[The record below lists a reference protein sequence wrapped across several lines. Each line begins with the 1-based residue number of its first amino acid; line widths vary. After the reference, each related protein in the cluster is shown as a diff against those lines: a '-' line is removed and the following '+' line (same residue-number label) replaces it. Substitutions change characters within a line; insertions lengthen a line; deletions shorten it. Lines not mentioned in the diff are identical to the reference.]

1 MRFACDR
8 CKTRYS
14 IADERVRG
22 KILKIRCKTCAN
34 VITVKEGMEL
44 PAELADPSPAP
55 SGRDWPGNGA
65 AERGERASRSTTMA
79 PQSTVGSGGAA
90 PLTPAP
96 KPAPA
101 PALGAAFASAMAA
114 PPAPPQLEDEW
125 YVSRDGDQQGPFS
138 LHNAQAW
145 VSQQPYEAELYCWCE
160 GFDDWL
166 PVDRIAHF
174 RGLRARPLP
183 AAPPPSSPAAAP
195 SPARPIS
202 GPLPALSRSPTRPNP
217 TVPAA
222 ASGAGAGM
230 AAVAAPAAEEQP
242 QFAATMAALAG
253 EPAATPAPGR
263 GAAGWPTAATTATGG
278 APPMPGMPA
287 SAPLG
292 SGNGRASA
300 FDAGDLGNQGF
311 SLDAGPS
318 GRRAVGSSSPIPIGT
333 SASAS
338 ASAASASSSASLPAA
353 GDDEMEFGEVSRVV
367 RIADIGKTVRP
378 QARAVS
384 TPGVRRTG
392 AHEVLPP
399 ELAAGLPGFR
409 PPPASPRPGSIPPAS
424 GLLPALGA
432 PEARAE
438 VPLVIPAAQRRNH
451 ALLLGLVAAGLVGVG
466 VGAMVLL
473 QSDAPTDS
481 GMLSLGGGNVSDMT
495 IRPDDPR
502 RSGGGPGPGS
512 AGSASEP
519 SGSAAKP
526 SGTGG
531 TGGTPAI
538 RRPGGGAIAAN
549 PGAGVGTQPG
559 GKTEVDPPSG
569 AVTPL
574 SGSDVEEMSQRNSS
588 GLQRCYEAALKKDI
602 FLEVK
607 SIKVT
612 ISIDANGTVSKVDMS
627 SHSDHALG
635 ICMTSRIRGWR
646 FRANTR
652 GLDAKFTVAFG
663 RT

>member
-34 VITVKEGMEL
+34 VITVKEGMEV

-79 PQSTVGSGGAA
+79 PQSTVGAGGAA

-183 AAPPPSSPAAAP
+183 AAAPPSSPAAAP

-202 GPLPALSRSPTRPNP
+202 GPLPALNRSPTRPNP
-217 TVPAA
+217 TVPAGA
-222 ASGAGAGM
+222 AAAGM
-230 AAVAAPAAEEQP
+230 SAAPAPAAEEQP

-263 GAAGWPTAATTATGG
+263 GAASWPTAATTATGG
-278 APPMPGMPA
+278 APPMPGMPS
-287 SAPLG
+287 SAPQG
-292 SGNGRASA
+292 SGNGRSA
-300 FDAGDLGNQGF
+300 FDAGDLGSQGF
-311 SLDAGPS
+311 STDAGPS
-318 GRRAVGSSSPIPIGT
+318 GRRAVGSSSPIPIG
-333 SASAS
+333 ASTATAAS
-338 ASAASASSSASLPAA
+338 PSAASSSSLPAA

-399 ELAAGLPGFR
+399 ELSAGLPGFR

-451 ALLLGLVAAGLVGVG
+451 ALLLGLVAAGLVGVA

-473 QSDAPTDS
+473 QSDDGPTDS

-502 RSGGGPGPGS
+502 RSGGGPGS
-512 AGSASEP
+512 AATVDEP
-519 SGSAAKP
+519 AGSAAKP
-526 SGTGG
+526 AGSGG
-531 TGGTPAI
+531 TAPI
-538 RRPGGGAIAAN
+538 RRPGGGAIATN
-549 PGAGVGTQPG
+549 PGGATPQPG
-559 GKTEVDPPSG
+559 GPTPGGKIEVTPTQ
-569 AVTPL
+569 AALTPL
-574 SGSDVEEMSQRNSS
+574 SGTDVEEMSQRNST
-588 GLQRCYEAALKKDI
+588 GLQRCYEQALKKDI
-602 FLEVK
+602 GIEVK
-607 SIKVT
+607 SLKVT
-612 ISIDANGTVSKVDMS
+612 ISINAAGAVTDVAMS
-627 SHSDHALG
+627 NSDSQTLVQ
-635 ICMTSRIRGWR
+635 CMTLRIRGWR
-646 FRANTR
+646 FRPNTK